1 MTYQMTFVVD
11 DDVPMVP
18 LVEALNAAGLTIS
31 NIGGFRFR
39 VHRLP
44 GHTKVV
50 SLAARVIDLAERR
63 RRDTATDAQ
72 IRDGLHSLFDPP
84 QPGAT

>member
-1 MTYQMTFVVD
+1 VNDKMTFVVD
-11 DDVPMVP
+11 DDISIVP

-44 GHTKVV
+44 GLPNVV
-50 SLAARVIDLAERR
+50 SLAARRQ
-63 RRDTATDAQ
+63 RDRITDAQ
-72 IRDGLHSLFDPP
+72 IRSGMRLLATESPTD
-84 QPGAT
+84 PGAA